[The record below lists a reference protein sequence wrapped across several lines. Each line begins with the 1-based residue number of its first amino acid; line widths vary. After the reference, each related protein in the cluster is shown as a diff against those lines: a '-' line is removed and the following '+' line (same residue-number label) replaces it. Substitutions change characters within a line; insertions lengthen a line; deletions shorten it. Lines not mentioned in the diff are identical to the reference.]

1 MVKVWYHKAH
11 FKTVKVRFALM
22 SAVHAV
28 KLNGLPSISTA
39 MLTETGAPT
48 GGTVGCS

>member
-11 FKTVKVRFALM
+11 FKTVKVRFVLM
-22 SAVHAV
+22 V